1 MGNRG
6 NTAGMLFSNKNKG
19 MARATQK
26 TGSTN
31 INSFAAS
38 SQGKRNRPQTT
49 GKYTGM
55 PVDPAADFSSN
66 CDTFNRPINSNIDLS
81 VVKPNLRI
89 NATGRLN
96 SPELSSP
103 GGYQEMIMKQGGSVS
118 HNTIAN
124 MQMRPPV
131 SKSQL

>member
-1 MGNRG
+1 MVNRG
-6 NTAGMLFSNKNKG
+6 NTAGMLFPNKPKG

-38 SQGKRNRPQTT
+38 QGRRSRPQTT
-49 GKYTGM
+49 GKYPGM

-66 CDTFNRPINSNIDLS
+66 CDTSNRPINSNIDLI
-81 VVKPNLRI
+81 VGKN
-89 NATGRLN
+89 NAAGRLN

-103 GGYQEMIMKQGGSVS
+103 GY
-118 HNTIAN
+118 
-124 MQMRPPV
+124 
-131 SKSQL
+131 